1 MTLLSATSLKTA
13 FSRTNVIVPSNTSR
27 FSSGRTRRTI
37 IVRASRE
44 SKDRQEATAAPVV
57 DLAEVWSKCTAVA
70 RRYDFL
76 SAGIGALAVTT
87 FCVVRGQDPG
97 TALWITAAS
106 TVVALLLN
114 DMIDGAD

>member
-1 MTLLSATSLKTA
+1 MATILRAPLSSTA
-13 FSRTNVIVPSNTSR
+13 SKANVFIPLSK
-27 FSSGRTRRTI
+27 FSSPQTRKK
-37 IVRASRE
+37 VLVKASRE

-57 DLAEVWSKCTAVA
+57 KLEEVWSKCTAVA

-76 SAGIGALAVTT
+76 SAGVGALAVTT
-87 FCVVRGQDPG
+87 FCVVRGQDAG

-114 DMIDGAD
+114 DMIDGGD